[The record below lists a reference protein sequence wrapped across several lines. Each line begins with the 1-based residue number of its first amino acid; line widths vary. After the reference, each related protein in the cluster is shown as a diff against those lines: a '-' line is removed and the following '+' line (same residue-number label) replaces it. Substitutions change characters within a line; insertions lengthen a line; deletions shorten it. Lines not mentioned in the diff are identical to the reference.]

1 MNNRP
6 NPNGNGG
13 FLRSSLFY
21 IVIFL
26 AAVGAI
32 YSFTGSGNTGVNTV
46 SSSTFFKQL
55 NDEEIKSITVQQGN
69 GVYNIT
75 GTYKEEKEAEQDS
88 GLLAVALGGTPT
100 VTEFETKV
108 LVNDA
113 TLKELTDTAKATDTT
128 LTSKE
133 VGSGGM
139 WAQLAIGL
147 IPVILIV
154 GFMIFMMNQG
164 ARQGGQGGGMM
175 NFGKS
180 KAKPSDPKDNKV
192 RFKHVAGAE
201 EEKQELVEVVEFLQD
216 PKKFLDLGARIP
228 KGVLL
233 EGPPGTG
240 KTLLAKAVAGEAGV
254 PFFSM
259 SGSDFVEM
267 FVGVGAS
274 RVRDLFENAKKT
286 APAIIFIDE
295 IDAVGRRR
303 GTGMGGG
310 NDEREQTLNQILI
323 EMDGFEGS
331 EGVIILASTNRAD
344 VLDPALLRSGRFDRK
359 ILVDAPDVKGREAI
373 LNVHAK
379 GKPLA
384 DNVDLKLIAQQTP
397 GYVGADLEN
406 LLNEA
411 ALLAARRNKTAI
423 DAADIDEAED
433 RIFQG
438 PAKKNRVMS
447 EKERRTVAFH
457 EAGHALVGLV
467 RKESEIVRKVTI
479 VPRGR
484 IGGYALSTP
493 QEDRFNLT
501 ESELKEQI
509 AGMMGGRAAEVFEFG
524 VASTGAAN
532 DFQKATQVARSMVT
546 VYGMS
551 DKIGMV
557 HLEGNASVGFNESAG
572 NAPYSEENARIVDA
586 EVRRLTQEAYDEA
599 LAIMTEYQ
607 DKLRALA
614 EALLE
619 VESLDEKQIS
629 DIFHTGEFQRKVR
642 NDDDDLAT
650 PASFEEAKA
659 AAKARDAASEQH
671 YKEVEEAEHGHTH
684 DADEDSEDN
693 DESTDDQQTRDDN
706 K

>member
-6 NPNGNGG
+6 NGG
-13 FLRSSLFY
+13 FFRSSFLY
-21 IVIFL
+21 IVFFL
-26 AAVGAI
+26 AAVGLI
-32 YSFTGSGNTGVNTV
+32 YSITGSGETGTKNIT
-46 SSSTFFKQL
+46 SSTFIKQL
-55 NDEEIKSITVQQGN
+55 NDKDIKNVTLQYGN
-69 GVYNIT
+69 GVYEVT
-75 GTYKEEKEAEQDS
+75 GTYKKAQTVEKGNSWFSQKS
-88 GLLAVALGGTPT
+88 T
-100 VTEFETKV
+100 VTRFHTKV
-108 LVNDA
+108 LTNDA
-113 TLKELTDTAKATDTT
+113 TLKQISAAAAAAGTTFSAKAVSSSGAWLSIAAT
-128 LTSKE
+128 LLP
-133 VGSGGM
+133 VLLI
-139 WAQLAIGL
+139 AGL
-147 IPVILIV
+147 
-154 GFMIFMMNQG
+154 FFFMMNQG
-164 ARQGGQGGGMM
+164 ARQGGQGGMM

-180 KAKPSDPKDNKV
+180 KAKPSDPSDNKV
-192 RFKHVAGAE
+192 RFSDVAGAE
-201 EEKQELVEVVEFLQD
+201 EEKQELVEVVEFLRD
-216 PKKFLDLGARIP
+216 PKKFLALGARIP

-240 KTLLAKAVAGEAGV
+240 KTLLAKSVAGEAGV
-254 PFFSM
+254 PFYSM

-384 DNVDLKLIAQQTP
+384 SDVDLKLIAQQTP

-411 ALLAARRNKTAI
+411 ALLAARRDKKQI
-423 DAADIDEAED
+423 DGADIDEAQD

-447 EKERRTVAFH
+447 EKERTTVAFH

-501 ESELKEQI
+501 EPEVKEQL
-509 AGMMGGRAAEVFEFG
+509 AGMMGGRAAEVFKFQ
-524 VASTGAAN
+524 VASTGASN
-532 DFQKATQVARSMVT
+532 DFQKATQLARAMIT
-546 VYGMS
+546 TYGMS
-551 DKIGMV
+551 DKIGLV
-557 HLEGNASVGFNESAG
+557 HLEGNASVGYNEAAG
-572 NAPYSEENARIVDA
+572 NAPYSEQTAQLIDG
-586 EVRRLTQEAYDEA
+586 EVRRLTQTAFDEA
-599 LAIMTEYQ
+599 LEIMKQYQ
-607 DKLRALA
+607 DKLEALA
-614 EALLE
+614 HALLE
-619 VESLDEKQIS
+619 VETLDEKQIA
-629 DIFHTGEFQRKVR
+629 DIFNTGSFQRKGQ
-642 NDDDDLAT
+642 NSDDDDLAK

-659 AAKARDAASEQH
+659 AAEERENQARQ
-671 YKEVEEAEHGHTH
+671 
-684 DADEDSEDN
+684 N
-693 DESTDDQQTRDDN
+693 DETDEA
-706 K
+706 